1 VSAVRLFVGET
12 PLIHQLRRTQ
22 RRQGK
27 LRRQAASGLR
37 VLSAADDPANLAR
50 AQTMATRTR
59 SRRMAMRNVEDG
71 ISVLQ
76 TAEGGLAQTSE
87 LLARLRELATQ
98 AASGVLVG
106 PARVAIQTEAAS
118 VLAEVDRVA
127 KSTGFQGAELLS
139 QEHVDIAFVL
149 DTSASMNAELN
160 QVVASISSM
169 FNSFQAAG
177 LDARFGLATARS
189 TLDPVDNVVR
199 NVDIGGGGFL
209 GALAAAAGSTAGGAM
224 DPYSALLNTSGA
236 DDFNGDG
243 DAFTWREDAV
253 RHIIYVTD
261 TGQETAVAPGNPTQ
275 SATGAAIGAEGVSV
289 HVIARAANFGVYSQ
303 VTSLTGGTLQ
313 DIGNASG
320 SGVPAAMDSITNSMI
335 GGAPESASEPLVV
348 QVGIDDTDDDR
359 IDIGV
364 SLDATRVGLGLT
376 GLDFSSPTGAG
387 AALDAVDAAIDTV
400 NGHRATI
407 GANQNRLAS
416 VLRNHEN
423 MLENE
428 VEAQS
433 VVEDFDYAEGIAELT
448 RANVL
453 ADAGHALLA
462 RSLRQQRSLAAAMTS
477 RLIGAP
483 K

>member
-1 VSAVRLFVGET
+1 MGMLLTIA
-12 PLIHQLRRTQ
+12 LRNLWRHK
-22 RRQGK
+22 RR
-27 LRRQAASGLR
+27 S
-37 VLSAADDPANLAR
+37 VITSLAI
-50 AQTMATRTR
+50 
-59 SRRMAMRNVEDG
+59 V
-71 ISVLQ
+71 V
-76 TAEGGLAQTSE
+76 GLA
-87 LLARLRELATQ
+87 LLM
-98 AASGVLVG
+98 
-106 PARVAIQTEAAS
+106 
-118 VLAEVDRVA
+118 
-127 KSTGFQGAELLS
+127 F
-139 QEHVDIAFVL
+139 
-149 DTSASMNAELN
+149 
-160 QVVASISSM
+160 SS
-169 FNSFQAAG
+169 
-177 LDARFGLATARS
+177 
-189 TLDPVDNVVR
+189 
-199 NVDIGGGGFL
+199 
-209 GALAAAAGSTAGGAM
+209 
-224 DPYSALLNTSGA
+224 
-236 DDFNGDG
+236 
-243 DAFTWREDAV
+243 
-253 RHIIYVTD
+253 
-261 TGQETAVAPGNPTQ
+261 
-275 SATGAAIGAEGVSV
+275 
-289 HVIARAANFGVYSQ
+289 
-303 VTSLTGGTLQ
+303 GGT
-313 DIGNASG
+313 DG
-320 SGVPAAMDSITNSMI
+320 ITNSMI